1 MKPPPRH
8 ITGHTRRALA
18 SSPGELLAD
27 VPAEPPALFWR
38 PLGLRCEIDRDAP
51 HASGTQ
57 DASPTGRAGVLQT
70 TPRGAHAAHGPGR
83 PFPLPTDRR
92 ASPTTPPRKTGNH
105 PTHLCVLRGRSV
117 A

>member
-38 PLGLRCEIDRDAP
+38 PLGLRCEIYRDAP

-57 DASPTGRAGVLQT
+57 DASPTARAGVLQT
-70 TPRGAHAAHGPGR
+70 TPRRAHAAHGPG
-83 PFPLPTDRR
+83 P
-92 ASPTTPPRKTGNH
+92 ASPRPADHTATHTTPHRQTGSPRTADWA
-105 PTHLCVLRGRSV
+105 PP
-117 A
+117 